1 MIKCVKL
8 CVQSLKFCK
17 HAQNNSRGVCNL
29 EFLCLSCSATCMTF
43 KLHVQS
49 VCELTSLQ
57 TISQA
62 VYIICKLHRALKYIY
77 FHTQRCGRDSLCV
90 CTRPPPN
97 QGLRPLAEA
106 AFREHFYQ
114 KEHRNYVAEEP
125 DIGPLV
131 LSIKEEGENVR
142 LVVCVCVWCVCGG
155 GGGVCVCV
163 EGEVWVCVCVLVLRY
178 SRLV

>member
-1 MIKCVKL
+1 M
-8 CVQSLKFCK
+8 
-17 HAQNNSRGVCNL
+17 
-29 EFLCLSCSATCMTF
+29 
-43 KLHVQS
+43 
-49 VCELTSLQ
+49 
-57 TISQA
+57 
-62 VYIICKLHRALKYIY
+62 
-77 FHTQRCGRDSLCV
+77 

-142 LVVCVCVWCVCGG
+142 LVVCVCVCVVCVVCVWRGRWC
-155 GGGVCVCV
+155 VCVCV
-163 EGEVWVCVCVLVLRY
+163 WRGRCGCVCVCAGAKIL
-178 SRLV
+178 